1 MTVNSV
7 SNYNNTLIRQLEIRT
22 MENRHNAEMVQ
33 DKRTKDIQVDTE
45 QKRVEMNRRMNRP
58 GQNVDRMA

>member
-1 MTVNSV
+1 MSVNSV

-22 MENRHNAEMVQ
+22 MENRHNAEVIQ
-33 DKRTKDIQVDTE
+33 AKRTKEVQDDTE
-45 QKRVEMNRRMNRP
+45 LKRVEMNRRMNRP

>member
-1 MTVNSV
+1 MSVNSV
-7 SNYNNTLIRQLEIRT
+7 SNYNTALIRQIEIRT
-22 MENRHNAEMVQ
+22 MENRHNAEVVQ
-33 DKRTKDIQVDTE
+33 YKRTKEIQDDTE

>member
-1 MTVNSV
+1 MTVSSV
-7 SNYNNTLIRQLEIRT
+7 SNYNNALIRQLEIRT
-22 MENRHNAEMVQ
+22 MENRHNADIVQ

>member
-1 MTVNSV
+1 MTVDSV
-7 SNYNNTLIRQLEIRT
+7 STYNTALIRQMENRT

-33 DKRTKDIQVDTE
+33 DKRTKEVQDDTE
-45 QKRVEMNRRMNRP
+45 LKRVEMNRRMNRS

>member
-1 MTVNSV
+1 MTVDSV
-7 SNYNNTLIRQLEIRT
+7 STYNTALIRQMESRT

-33 DKRTKDIQVDTE
+33 DKRTKEVQDDTE
-45 QKRVEMNRRMNRP
+45 LKRVEMNRRMNRP

>member
-1 MTVNSV
+1 MSVNSV
-7 SNYNNTLIRQLEIRT
+7 SNYNSTLIRQIEIRT
-22 MENRHNAEMVQ
+22 MENRHNAEMMQ
-33 DKRTKDIQVDTE
+33 DKRTKEVQVDTE

>member
-7 SNYNNTLIRQLEIRT
+7 SDYNNALIRQLEIRT
-22 MENRHNAEMVQ
+22 IENRHNAEVIQAKQTKEVQ
-33 DKRTKDIQVDTE
+33 DDTE

>member
-7 SNYNNTLIRQLEIRT
+7 SDYNNTLIRQLEIRT
-22 MENRHNAEMVQ
+22 MENRHNAEVIQ
-33 DKRTKDIQVDTE
+33 AKRTKEVQDDTE

>member
-1 MTVNSV
+1 MSVNSV

-22 MENRHNAEMVQ
+22 MENRHTAEVIQ
-33 DKRTKDIQVDTE
+33 AKRTKEVQDDTE
-45 QKRVEMNRRMNRP
+45 LKRVEMNRRMNRP